1 MRNPRLINA
10 VAMSIILFM
19 FLQLITCTS
28 DNLPPPTVQEELTTT
43 INWTAFK
50 YTNRKGLNGHFDE
63 VDIDY
68 SYSKNTVELLKT
80 VEFDITTNSLNTGLD
95 FRDFNIKEYFFKH
108 IASDFTIKG
117 KVIAV
122 EGDTHSGNCRIELNL
137 NGVTKE
143 VMATYTLIGSSIK
156 LEGTFDLAEWG
167 FSDALNFLN
176 NKVIEYHTGSDG
188 KNKLWSDVAFQVQQV
203 LDSRKY

>member
-1 MRNPRLINA
+1 
-10 VAMSIILFM
+10 MSFIIFIL
-19 FLQLITCTS
+19 LQLTACTS
-28 DNLPPPTVQEELTTT
+28 DNLPPPIVQEELTTT

-50 YTNRKGLNGHFDE
+50 YTNRTGLNGHFDE
-63 VDIDY
+63 MDIDY

-117 KVIAV
+117 KIIAV
-122 EGDTHSGNCRIELNL
+122 EGDNNSGNCRIELSL

-143 VMATYTLIGSSIK
+143 VMATYTLIGGSIK
-156 LEGTFDLAEWG
+156 LEGTFDLADWD

-176 NKVIEYHTGSDG
+176 SRVIEYHTGSDG
-188 KNKLWSDVAFQVQQV
+188 KNKLWSDVTFQVEQV
-203 LDSRKY
+203 LDSRRY